1 MREPQNQAMSH
12 IGEFYTY
19 NLRCGG
25 RNRAT
30 SDSGAQAGQAQNMFS
45 IICGAVL
52 IIVTGATFWY
62 LLPRNGQVH
71 PFVESL
77 DGGSMITIVIMTV
90 FTFGVVIM
98 TAGFIG

>member
-1 MREPQNQAMSH
+1 MPRIMELY
-12 IGEFYTY
+12 IR
-19 NLRCGG
+19 NLRCNR

-45 IICGAVL
+45 IICGAALV
-52 IIVTGATFWY
+52 IVTGIIFWY
-62 LLPRNGQVH
+62 LLPRKGQVH
-71 PFVESL
+71 PIVESL

>member
-1 MREPQNQAMSH
+1 MR
-12 IGEFYTY
+12 

-30 SDSGAQAGQAQNMFS
+30 SDSGAQAKQAQNMFS

-52 IIVTGATFWY
+52 IIVTGAIFWY
-62 LLPRNGQVH
+62 LLPRKGQVH
-71 PFVESL
+71 PIVESL